1 MWDAQV
7 RLKDGPAGLAWS
19 LWAAAFVLLAVI
31 AALWVRYVVDAIGFP
46 YGLDYSEGLVWQ
58 QALWLFGPH
67 AYGDISHYPF
77 VVFEYP
83 PLYLLGVRALAW
95 CGLGMLPAGRLISV
109 LSTVAACLLIG
120 LIVRRLCS
128 LSFGKRASNYAAV
141 IAALLPLSLLPVSS
155 WAPLMRVDMLAL
167 GLTYCGIALGVWSF
181 KRPRLIYSAVLAFVA
196 AAFTKQIYLAGAAAM
211 FTVSVV
217 RAPVATIKAYAAG
230 AVLGVVVLGVVD
242 WLTAGGFLRH
252 ILFYN
257 VDTVDLSIAAHQAG
271 TWLMAYGLFAI
282 VTCLAVVVFW
292 VELGRRDLLARIRE
306 EERSASLAFLSLYLL
321 LTTIMLVSAGKT
333 GASRNY
339 FIEWMC
345 AWCLWIGWLAGL
357 CIDRLSRPLR
367 GQSAV
372 LPILLPLLLLLQCWM
387 IPGAVAGMRSGQ
399 MSQERQAID
408 VALLQRVEA
417 LKGPLL
423 SDDMVLVIKSGR
435 EVGLEPGILL
445 ELAHTGLWDEQRL
458 IDMLDKHEF
467 AAIVTAYDPGDPTF
481 DARYL
486 PRTQAAML
494 ADYPV
499 VERFGDYRLRLP
511 R

>member
-1 MWDAQV
+1 MWDAQL
-7 RLKDGPAGLAWS
+7 RLKDGSAALVGS
-19 LWAAAFVLLAVI
+19 LWAAVFAVLAVI
-31 AALWVRYVVDAIGFP
+31 AVLWARYVVDAIGFP
-46 YGLDYSEGLVWQ
+46 YSLDYSEGLVWQ

-67 AYGDISHYPF
+67 SYGDISHYPF

-95 CGLGMLPAGRLISV
+95 FGLGMLPAGRLISV
-109 LSTVAACLLIG
+109 LSTGAACLLIG

-128 LSFGKRASNYAAV
+128 LSFSRRASNCAAV

-167 GLTYCGIALGVWSF
+167 GLAYCGIAFGVWSF
-181 KRPRLIYSAVLAFVA
+181 RRPGLIYAAVLAFVA
-196 AAFTKQIYLAGAAAM
+196 AAFTKQIYLAGAVAM
-211 FTVSVV
+211 FAVSVA

-230 AVLGVVVLGVVD
+230 AVLGIVVLGVMD

-252 ILFYN
+252 ILSYN
-257 VDTVDLSIAAHQAG
+257 VDTLDLSVAARQAG
-271 TWLMAYGLFAI
+271 TWLLAYGLFAV
-282 VTCLAVVVFW
+282 VTLVAVAVFW
-292 VELGRRDLLARIRE
+292 MDFGRRDLLARTRNDE
-306 EERSASLAFLSLYLL
+306 LHALLAFLSLYLL

-345 AWCLWIGWLAGL
+345 AWCLWIGWLAGW
-357 CIDRLSRPLR
+357 CIDRLNHPLHGR
-367 GQSAV
+367 SAV
-372 LPILLPLLLLLQCWM
+372 LPILMPLLLVLQCWM
-387 IPGAVAGMRSGQ
+387 IPGAVAGMRDGQ
-399 MSQERQAID
+399 MSSARRATD
-408 VALLQRVEA
+408 LALLQRVKA

-423 SDDMVLVIKSGR
+423 SDDMVLVIESGR

-445 ELAHTGLWDEQRL
+445 ELAHTGLWDEQHL
-458 IDMLDKHEF
+458 IDMLNNHEF
-467 AAIVTAYDPGDPTF
+467 AAIVTAYGPGDPTF

-486 PRTQAAML
+486 PRTQTAML